1 MQWEGAVLIMDNL
14 RAHKVAGVEQML
26 EAARVRVIY
35 LSPYS
40 PDFNPIEHL
49 WWQLKSLVKKFAPT
63 TEEALKA
70 ILNLDLMLVSEKHLR
85 NYFTHCCY
93 CTS

>member
-1 MQWEGAVLIMDNL
+1 MDNL
-14 RAHKVAGVEQML
+14 RAHKVEGVEQML
-26 EAARVRVIY
+26 EAAGVRVIY

-49 WWQLKSLVKKFAPT
+49 CWELKSLVKRFAPK
-63 TEEALKA
+63 TEEALKG
-70 ILNLDLMLVSEKHLR
+70 ILNLGLMLVSEKHLR

-93 CTS
+93 YTS